1 MNAKSIVAGCAL
13 AGALVSGPASAQ
25 AFLIVEVTPRSQVL
39 MTEQSR
45 DGWDNGRPTLVE
57 VRRDATLIDRSRIND
72 AQPGDVIVLHKAVP
86 VPHPMRVGAANT
98 GTNPSGTELA
108 GQNSGQ

>member
-1 MNAKSIVAGCAL
+1 MNKTRIAAAFAFAALVAG
-13 AGALVSGPASAQ
+13 GAAAQ
-25 AFLIVEVTPRSQVL
+25 AFLIVEASPRSQVL
-39 MTEQSR
+39 VTEQSR
-45 DGWDNGRPTLVE
+45 DGWDTGRPTLVE
-57 VRRDATLIDRSRIND
+57 VRPNVTLIDRSRIND

-86 VPHPMRVGAANT
+86 VPHPMRVGAANG

>member
-1 MNAKSIVAGCAL
+1 MRTTMIAAAAIASAVGA
-13 AGALVSGPASAQ
+13 AGASGQ
-25 AFLIVEVTPRSQVL
+25 AFLIVEASPRSQVL

-45 DGWDNGRPTLVE
+45 DGFDNGRPTLVE
-57 VRRDATLIDRSRIND
+57 VRPGATLIDRSRVND
-72 AQPGDVIVLHKAVP
+72 AQPGDVVVLHKAVP

-98 GTNPSGTELA
+98 GTNPTGTELA